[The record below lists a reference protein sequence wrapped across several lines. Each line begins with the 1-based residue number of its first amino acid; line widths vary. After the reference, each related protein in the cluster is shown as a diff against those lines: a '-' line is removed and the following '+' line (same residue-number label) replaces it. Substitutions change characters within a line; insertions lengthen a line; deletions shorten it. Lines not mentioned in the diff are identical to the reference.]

1 MKIYHKNNENIKFSS
16 FLFKKQYPPSLSSLP
31 YKNDGKFI
39 FPLFL
44 YIINKLWNK
53 NDENFIFSLFLF

>member
-1 MKIYHKNNENIKFSS
+1 MNFPSFLLTIYHKNNENIKFSS

-44 YIINKLWNK
+44 YIMEQK
-53 NDENFIFSLFLF
+53 